1 MSVFVCM
8 LFLLPQLIKPIKPQ
22 SDINKDYMC
31 VLFFNAALL
40 VEAGFVQVS
49 FITIQ
54 KVTSHLCMS

>member
-1 MSVFVCM
+1 MSVFVSVCM
-8 LFLLPQLIKPIKPQ
+8 LFLLPQLIKPSQ

-31 VLFFNAALL
+31 VLFFNATLL
-40 VEAGFVQVS
+40 VEAGFVQVL